1 MQTLNSREKVSK
13 VLVADERVAVSIEL
27 GMIGLGEG
35 GEVGSRL
42 KRAKKRKKVGHH
54 QFYCRQ

>member
-27 GMIGLGEG
+27 GMIGLGG
-35 GEVGSRL
+35 GEGVGSRL